1 MKRKE
6 RIHKLDGD
14 KVYQFFIY
22 LIVGI
27 LVFISMFPLIYV
39 AGQSLTSQE
48 EFLERGMLMFIP
60 YRPTFTGYKQILID
74 TDVYI
79 KSFGISIMR
88 TLVGTVTKMCCTI
101 ILGYI
106 LSKKDLPGL
115 KVFTVM
121 VMITILYGA
130 GLIPNFL
137 LIRDLK
143 LLDKFWVMI
152 LPGLVDSWGVLVF
165 KQNFSA
171 IPNEVIESARMDG
184 CGEAR
189 MLVSIVLPMSM
200 ATIAALS
207 LFSAVGHWN
216 SWFDAM
222 VYLPTRTD
230 LYPLQLLLRNLF
242 NDADVSF
249 NMNLQAQLEASQ
261 YQTPTGLRM
270 VVTMV
275 GTIPILCVYPFLQ
288 KHFTSGVFTG
298 AVKG

>member
-1 MKRKE
+1 MAKKKKTLR
-6 RIHKLDGD
+6 LDAD
-14 KVYQFFIY
+14 FAYQVFIY
-22 LIVGI
+22 LIVGV
-27 LVFISMFPLIYV
+27 LVVISLFPLIYV

-60 YRPTFTGYKQILID
+60 YRPTLSGYKQILID

-79 KSFGISIMR
+79 KAFGISFLR
-88 TLVGTVTKMCCTI
+88 TVVGTATKMICTI
-101 ILGYI
+101 ILGYL
-106 LSKKDLPGL
+106 LSKRDLPGI
-115 KVFTVM
+115 KVLTVM

-137 LIRDLK
+137 LIRDLG
-143 LLDKFWVMI
+143 LLDSFWVMI
-152 LPGLVDSWGVLVF
+152 IPGLVDSWGVLVF

-171 IPNEVIESARMDG
+171 IPNEVIESARIDG

-189 MLVSIVLPMSM
+189 MLVSVVLPMSL

-216 SWFDAM
+216 AWFDAM

-242 NDADVSF
+242 NDANNAF
-249 NMNLQAQLEASQ
+249 NMNLQAQLDASQ
-261 YQTPTGLRM
+261 YQTSTGIRM

-275 GTIPILCVYPFLQ
+275 GTIPILCIYPFLQ